1 MLAHPASQ
9 VHRLIL
15 GRVGPIHAANHL
27 VSLPGRVEFGPFRAV
42 VTVATLVGKH
52 RAVGLYYV
60 CVCHDG
66 ACELRGRCLS
76 ALGSRVTGVSSSVSL
91 SLLLSQTSLR
101 DRESRKCAL
110 AFDF

>member
-52 RAVGLYYV
+52 HAVGLYYV
-60 CVCHDG
+60 CDVSSDG

-76 ALGSRVTGVSSSVSL
+76 ALGSQVTGVSSSVSL
-91 SLLLSQTSLR
+91 SLLLS
-101 DRESRKCAL
+101 DVRESLEKVRWL
-110 AFDF
+110 

>member
-52 RAVGLYYV
+52 HAVGLYYV
-60 CVCHDG
+60 CVCRDG

-76 ALGSRVTGVSSSVSL
+76 ALGSRVTGVSSSARL
-91 SLLLSQTSLR
+91 SLLLL
-101 DRESRKCAL
+101 DVRESESREKVRWL
-110 AFDF
+110 